1 MAALHQYGA
10 TPEKIHITPG
20 SYIALWAPAFADW
33 MTEPKQNVFG
43 GATPYPTREV
53 FAPVLLYTPD
63 GQTLQD
69 RNTGKPLGTLT
80 QYPCAHNYLW
90 EYTTYTK
97 PHHCTYILR
106 VWIID
111 PMPEAAALAVTRA
124 AYNAETAEKRFADF
138 CDGWGVRKL
147 DEMSAGTGE
156 ESEPCFS
163 EGLRVVFENTHQ
175 HQVYGSDHGAA
186 IRAFEEAADVAVK
199 ALEGRLSEE
208 LDKASKALET
218 VPPMGDPSYNL
229 TLGAYLPWRAA
240 VSNVIDAEA
249 PTLRRYVARRIEG
262 TAVQELQKGY
272 SRALSAVKEAAGSAA
287 DHAGYCLAPAPAIR

>member
-1 MAALHQYGA
+1 MR
-10 TPEKIHITPG
+10 P
-20 SYIALWAPAFADW
+20 
-33 MTEPKQNVFG
+33 
-43 GATPYPTREV
+43 
-53 FAPVLLYTPD
+53 
-63 GQTLQD
+63 
-69 RNTGKPLGTLT
+69 
-80 QYPCAHNYLW
+80 
-90 EYTTYTK
+90 
-97 PHHCTYILR
+97 R

-111 PMPEAAALAVTRA
+111 PMPEADALALARA
-124 AYNAETAEKRFADF
+124 AYNAESAEKRFADF

-186 IRAFEEAADVAVK
+186 IRAFEDAADVAVK

-208 LDKASKALET
+208 LDKASKALEA